1 MNTDISI
8 RVYKPSDLQCLS
20 TIWFIASEEAHAFL
34 GQETLKEQ
42 QQLIENVYL
51 PSSET
56 WVACKAGEPVGFIGL
71 IDTFVGG
78 LFVDPAQQGSGI
90 GHLLI
95 AYSLQLKGSLQLEV
109 YTDNH
114 QAVSFYKRL
123 GFKEIS
129 RRDRDDEGL
138 PFENIKM
145 ELHRSE
151 CI

>member
-8 RVYKPSDLQCLS
+8 RAYKPSDLQCLS
-20 TIWFIASEEAHAFL
+20 NIWLAASEEAHAFL
-34 GQETLKEQ
+34 GQEMLKEQ
-42 QQLIENVYL
+42 QRLIENVYL

-56 WVACKAGEPVGFIGL
+56 WVACKADEPVGFIGL

-90 GHLLI
+90 GRLLI

-114 QAVSFYKRL
+114 QAVAFYKRL

-145 ELHRSE
+145 ELRRSE